1 MRHND
6 TWYKEK
12 LIDYFYENYAEYE
25 NESEWFVNPAP
36 NQFKGYFTKEKIIV
50 LFTCDDDGTVT
61 VEKTP
66 LTMDL
71 DILHEVVSGCT
82 RGMDAAYEDYLID
95 LVGEEGF
102 WILRKHRILEP
113 CGSVNGRNLYTV
125 N

>member
-6 TWYKEK
+6 TWYKER
-12 LIDYFYENYAEYE
+12 LINYFYENYSKYE
-25 NESEWFVNPAP
+25 NESEWFINPSP
-36 NQFKGYFTKEKIIV
+36 NQFKGYFTKDKVIV
-50 LFTCDDDGTVT
+50 LFTCDDDGNVT

-66 LTMDL
+66 LTTDL
-71 DILHEVVSGCT
+71 DILHEIVSGCT
-82 RGMDAAYEDYLID
+82 RGMDAAYEDYLIE

-102 WILRKHRILEP
+102 WILRKNRILEP